1 MNHFGRLFQVN
12 IFGES
17 HGECVGV
24 LIDGVIPGIKL
35 DESDFEKD
43 LARRKS
49 GALGTT
55 PRIEEDKVFI
65 ESGVFNGY
73 TTGAP
78 ILLKF
83 LNNNTKSKDYS
94 NLVNHPRPSHADYV
108 ANIKYDGFNDY
119 RGGGAF
125 SARLTLGIVSA
136 GVIAK
141 KIINQVKFETKI
153 INLGGETNPNNFEN
167 VLTDV
172 VKSGDSIGGIVNI
185 KIDNVPKGLGEPYFD
200 SIESILSHLLFS
212 VGGVKGVEFGIGFD
226 GVKFKGSQFNDLI
239 IDNNGK
245 TKTNNNGG
253 INGGITNGNQIDI
266 KVFVKPTPSISK
278 EQETYNFKDGKI
290 ETLSIKG
297 RHDAAIILRAQVVLE
312 AMCAIGL
319 ADSYLVAKVFKKN

>member
-35 DESDFEKD
+35 DESDFNDD

-141 KIINQVKFETKI
+141 KIIYQVKFDTKI

-167 VLTDV
+167 ILTDV

-185 KIDNVPKGLGEPYFD
+185 KIDNVPQGLGEPYFD
-200 SIESILSHLLFS
+200 SIESTLSHLLFS
-212 VGGVKGVEFGIGFD
+212 VGGVKGVEFGVGFD
-226 GVKFKGSQFNDLI
+226 GVTFKGSEFNDLI
-239 IDNNGK
+239 IDKNGK

-278 EQETYNFKDGKI
+278 DQETYNFKDDKV

-319 ADSYLVAKVFKKN
+319 ADSYLVAKAYKK